1 MNVSQLLA
9 ALILVES
16 SGNPDAIGDNGKAV
30 GVLQIHPIVIED
42 VNRIYGTDFTLE
54 DRYEINHSRNVA
66 NLYLAYWGYK
76 YEENTGFQANTEV
89 YARIWNGGPNGWNKK
104 STNKYWIKVKEVLDK
119 WEDS

>member
-54 DRYEINHSRNVA
+54 DRYEIQHSRNVA